1 MTVMEAIAKRRSIR
15 NYKPDALPQNVVADI
30 KEAYRLAPSASNL
43 QEYKFYFITN
53 SEVIKK
59 VREDACNQDFIATAP
74 LLVLCTCKKGG
85 DFNVALAVENM
96 VLAAAEHG
104 VGSCIVAWFD
114 KDKARAVIDSNPNDT
129 VSILVT
135 FGYPNEEPE
144 PKVRKTLEELI
155 VEI

>member
-15 NYKPDALPQNVVADI
+15 NYKPTALPENIIADI
-30 KEAYRLAPSASNL
+30 KEAYRLAPSGSNL

-53 SEVIKK
+53 RDVIKK
-59 VREDACNQDFIATAP
+59 IRVEACNQDFIADAP
-74 LLVLCTCKKGG
+74 LMVLCTCKKGG

-96 VLAAAEHG
+96 VLAATEHG

-114 KDKARAVIDSNPNDT
+114 KDKARAIINSDPNDT
-129 VSILVT
+129 VSILVV
-135 FGYPNEEPE
+135 FGYPNEEPD
-144 PKVRKTLEELI
+144 PKERKTLEQLI